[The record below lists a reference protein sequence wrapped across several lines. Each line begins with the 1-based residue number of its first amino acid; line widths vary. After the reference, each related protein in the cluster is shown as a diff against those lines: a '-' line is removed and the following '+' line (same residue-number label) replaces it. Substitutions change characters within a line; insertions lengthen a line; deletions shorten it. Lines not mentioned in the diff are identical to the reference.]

1 MKPNVNT
8 FSAEVGGKTL
18 TFETGKIAQQ
28 AGGSVTLKFGESLLF
43 CSATMSKNAREGLNF
58 LPLSVDFEEKLYA
71 GGRIHGGFFRREGR
85 PTENAILTA
94 RLTDR
99 PLRPLFPT
107 QMERICWM
115 CTQSMSPQRQYPS
128 LTSLG
133 TGQ

>member
-8 FSAEVGGKTL
+8 FSTEVGGKTL

-71 GGRIHGGFFRREGR
+71 GGRIPGGFFRREGR
-85 PTENAILTA
+85 P
-94 RLTDR
+94 
-99 PLRPLFPT
+99 
-107 QMERICWM
+107 
-115 CTQSMSPQRQYPS
+115 
-128 LTSLG
+128 
-133 TGQ
+133 